1 MAKNLCDKVSKIKN
15 LRWQF
20 WRIFRWLPRA
30 VLHFFCRPC
39 FHGEICKT
47 NGCKI
52 DGTLKKLVQFSV
64 DEIMIFNITL
74 WRKISVTK
82 FQKQARAGVVPSSGL
97 ARSWNKV
104 EVFMKTRL
112 SLNVKVWNILQKSFL
127 IGGQECVE
135 NWLNYSIS
143 CLQNW
148 Y

>member
-1 MAKNLCDKVSKIKN
+1 MLESKN
-15 LRWQF
+15 
-20 WRIFRWLPRA
+20 
-30 VLHFFCRPC
+30 
-39 FHGEICKT
+39 E
-47 NGCKI
+47 
-52 DGTLKKLVQFSV
+52 
-64 DEIMIFNITL
+64 
-74 WRKISVTK
+74 
-82 FQKQARAGVVPSSGL
+82 QAGAGVVPSSGL

-112 SLNVKVWNILQKSFL
+112 SLDVKVWNILQKNFL